1 MFLPTTGST
10 QAHRHTGAAPTHL
23 LRSVRDEDRARVH
36 ARAHLTP
43 RPLRENKISVVFSPS
58 NTQSATRYDV
68 ARRDTAIAKGTNTK
82 KNRSEKEEGVT
93 RAVHG
98 RSRLTIDP
106 RIPTMPGRSTPGFHR
121 PRKYCLHQGR
131 SAVRSWASRIKG
143 ELHPT
148 TKPLL
153 RRTFSHTVMTSSNKL
168 ISFSGVAT
176 SRDSNGGSFF
186 S

>member
-1 MFLPTTGST
+1 MCIRD
-10 QAHRHTGAAPTHL
+10 RHTGAAPTHL

-106 RIPTMPGRSTPGFHR
+106 RIPTMPGRKTAVFADQAYIAYIKRDVPGGVGR
-121 PRKYCLHQGR
+121 IERK
-131 SAVRSWASRIKG
+131 S
-143 ELHPT
+143 
-148 TKPLL
+148 
-153 RRTFSHTVMTSSNKL
+153 
-168 ISFSGVAT
+168 
-176 SRDSNGGSFF
+176 
-186 S
+186 